1 MIMDDQ
7 LYNNEERINRY
18 LHGEMSPE
26 EESVFEADIQKDD
39 TLRQQA
45 ESMAR
50 IVKGMEIVGNE
61 HDKQLL
67 EKMKASSGK
76 KTSSLRWISI
86 AASIALVFTV
96 SYFVYDYSA
105 TIKLGKDYAY
115 AFPVSEVV
123 RGEEEEEVVN
133 TLTLLFDNVAN
144 GKDLDNTIKQLE
156 ELWALAQS
164 DTYNDYTTYEPY
176 IGWNLAI
183 AYLRNY
189 DKKEAKVVLEQLQT
203 TYPEGTTIGDEI
215 AELLMKI

>member
-1 MIMDDQ
+1 MDDQ

-18 LHGEMSPE
+18 LHGEMSSE
-26 EESVFEADIQKDD
+26 EESVFETDLQKDD

-50 IVKGMEIVGNE
+50 IVKGMEVVGIE

-86 AASIALVFTV
+86 AASITLVFTV

-105 TIKLGKDYAY
+105 TTRLGKEYAY
-115 AFPVSEVV
+115 AFPVSEVI
-123 RGEEEEEVVN
+123 RGEEDEEVAS

-164 DTYNDYTTYEPY
+164 DTYNGYTTYEPY
-176 IGWNLAI
+176 IGWNLAV
-183 AYLRNY
+183 AHLRNH
-189 DKKEAKVVLEQLQT
+189 DKREAKKVLEDMAVH
-203 TYPEGTTIGDEI
+203 YPQGSPMGDKIIEI
-215 AELLMKI
+215 LNRL

>member
-1 MIMDDQ
+1 MDDQ

-39 TLRQQA
+39 TLRHQA

-50 IVKGMEIVGNE
+50 IVKGMEVVGDE

-105 TIKLGKDYAY
+105 TTRLGKEYAY
-115 AFPVSEVV
+115 TFPVSEVI
-123 RGEEEEEVVN
+123 RGEEDEEVVN

-164 DTYNDYTTYEPY
+164 DTYNGYTMYEPY
-176 IGWNLAI
+176 IGWNLAV

-189 DKKEAKVVLEQLQT
+189 DKKKARVVLEQMQAN
-203 TYPEGTTIGDEI
+203 YPTGTALGDKI
-215 AELLMKI
+215 AELLKKL

>member
-1 MIMDDQ
+1 MDDQ

-18 LHGEMSPE
+18 LHGEMSSE
-26 EESVFEADIQKDD
+26 EESVFEADLQKDN
-39 TLRQQA
+39 TLKQQA

-50 IVKGMEIVGNE
+50 IVKGMEVVGDE

-76 KTSSLRWISI
+76 KTSSLRWVSI

-96 SYFVYDYSA
+96 SYFVYDYSS
-105 TIKLGKDYAY
+105 TTRLGKEYAY
-115 AFPVSEVV
+115 AFPVSEVI
-123 RGEEEEEVVN
+123 RGEEDEDVVN

-189 DKKEAKVVLEQLQT
+189 DKKKARVVLEQMQAN
-203 TYPEGTTIGDEI
+203 YPTGTALGDKI
-215 AELLMKI
+215 AELLKKV

>member
-1 MIMDDQ
+1 MDDQ

-18 LHGEMSPE
+18 LHGEMSPG
-26 EESVFEADIQKDD
+26 EESVFETDLQKDD

-50 IVKGMEIVGNE
+50 IVKGMEVIGNV

-105 TIKLGKDYAY
+105 TTRLGKEYAY
-115 AFPVSEVV
+115 AFPVSEVI
-123 RGEEEEEVVN
+123 RGEEDEEVAS

-164 DTYNDYTTYEPY
+164 DTYNGYTTYEPY

-183 AYLRNY
+183 AYLQNY
-189 DKKEAKVVLEQLQT
+189 DKKEAKAALKQLQMN
-203 TYPEGTTIGDEI
+203 YPEGTAMGDI
-215 AELLMKI
+215 VVELLKDL

>member
-1 MIMDDQ
+1 MDDQ

-26 EESVFEADIQKDD
+26 EESVFETDLQKDN
-39 TLRQQA
+39 TLKQQA

-50 IVKGMEIVGNE
+50 IVKGMEVVGKE

-105 TIKLGKDYAY
+105 TTRLGKEYAY
-115 AFPVSEVV
+115 AFPVSEVI
-123 RGEEEEEVVN
+123 RGEEDEDVVN

-164 DTYNDYTTYEPY
+164 DTYNGYTTYEPY

-189 DKKEAKVVLEQLQT
+189 DKKEARDILEELQKISPT
-203 TYPEGTTIGDEI
+203 GTEFGDKI
-215 AELLMKI
+215 HELREKI

>member
-1 MIMDDQ
+1 MDDQ

-26 EESVFEADIQKDD
+26 EESVFETDLQKDD

-50 IVKGMEIVGNE
+50 IVKGMEVVGKE

-76 KTSSLRWISI
+76 KTSSLRWVSI

-96 SYFVYDYSA
+96 SYFVYDYSS
-105 TIKLGKDYAY
+105 TTRLGKEYAY
-115 AFPVSEVV
+115 AFPVSEVI
-123 RGEEEEEVVN
+123 RGEEDEEVVN

-144 GKDLDNTIKQLE
+144 GKDIDNTIKQLE

-164 DTYNDYTTYEPY
+164 DTYNGYTTYEPY

-189 DKKEAKVVLEQLQT
+189 DKKEARDILEELQKISPT
-203 TYPEGTTIGDEI
+203 GTEFGDKI
-215 AELLMKI
+215 HELREKI

>member
-1 MIMDDQ
+1 MDDQ

-18 LHGEMSPE
+18 LHGEMSSE
-26 EESVFEADIQKDD
+26 EESVFETDLQKDN
-39 TLRQQA
+39 TLKQQA

-50 IVKGMEIVGNE
+50 IVKGMEVVGKE

-76 KTSSLRWISI
+76 NTSSLRWISI

-105 TIKLGKDYAY
+105 STRLGKEYAY
-115 AFPVSEVV
+115 AFPASEVI
-123 RGEEEEEVVN
+123 RGEEDEDVVN

-156 ELWALAQS
+156 ELWTLAQS
-164 DTYNDYTTYEPY
+164 DTYNGYTTYEPY
-176 IGWNLAI
+176 IGWNLAV
-183 AYLRNY
+183 AHLRNH
-189 DKKEAKVVLEQLQT
+189 DKREAKKVLEDMAVH
-203 TYPEGTTIGDEI
+203 YPQGSPMGDKIIEI
-215 AELLMKI
+215 LNRL

>member
-1 MIMDDQ
+1 MDDQ

-18 LHGEMSPE
+18 LHGEMSPG
-26 EESVFEADIQKDD
+26 EESVFEADLQKDN
-39 TLRQQA
+39 TLKQQA

-50 IVKGMEIVGNE
+50 IVKGMEVVGKE

-86 AASIALVFTV
+86 AASIALVLTV
-96 SYFVYDYSA
+96 SYFAYDYSA
-105 TIKLGKDYAY
+105 TTRLGKEYAY
-115 AFPVSEVV
+115 AFPVSEVI
-123 RGEEEEEVVN
+123 RGEEDEDVVN

-164 DTYNDYTTYEPY
+164 DTYNGYTMYEPY
-176 IGWNLAI
+176 IGWNLAV
-183 AYLRNY
+183 AHLRNY
-189 DKKEAKVVLEQLQT
+189 DKKKARVVLEQMQAN
-203 TYPEGTTIGDEI
+203 YPTGTALGDKI
-215 AELLMKI
+215 AELKGKM

>member
-1 MIMDDQ
+1 MDDQ
-7 LYNNEERINRY
+7 LYNNEERISRY
-18 LHGEMSPE
+18 LHGEMSSE
-26 EESVFEADIQKDD
+26 EESVFEADLQKDD
-39 TLRQQA
+39 TLRKQA

-50 IVKGMEIVGNE
+50 IVKGMEVIGNE

-96 SYFVYDYSA
+96 SYFAYDYSA
-105 TIKLGKDYAY
+105 TTRLGKDYAY
-115 AFPVSEVV
+115 AFPVSEVI
-123 RGEEEEEVVN
+123 RGEEDEDVVN

-203 TYPEGTTIGDEI
+203 TYPEGTAIGDEVST
-215 AELLMKI
+215 LLKKL

>member
-1 MIMDDQ
+1 MDDQ

-18 LHGEMSPE
+18 LHGEMSPG
-26 EESVFEADIQKDD
+26 EESVFEADLQKDN
-39 TLRQQA
+39 TLKQQA

-50 IVKGMEIVGNE
+50 IVKGMEVVGKE

-105 TIKLGKDYAY
+105 TTRLGKEYAY
-115 AFPVSEVV
+115 AFPVSEVI

-164 DTYNDYTTYEPY
+164 DTYNGYTTYEPY

-183 AYLRNY
+183 AHLRNN
-189 DKKEAKVVLEQLQT
+189 DKKEAKAVLVQLQT
-203 TYPEGTTIGDEI
+203 MYPEGTAIGDKA
-215 AELLMKI
+215 AELLKKI

>member
-1 MIMDDQ
+1 MDDQ

-18 LHGEMSPE
+18 LHGEMSSE
-26 EESVFEADIQKDD
+26 EESVFEADLQKDNA
-39 TLRQQA
+39 LKQQA

-50 IVKGMEIVGNE
+50 IVKGMEVVGKE

-96 SYFVYDYSA
+96 SYFAYDYSA
-105 TIKLGKDYAY
+105 TTRLGKEYAY
-115 AFPVSEVV
+115 AFPVSEVI
-123 RGEEEEEVVN
+123 RGEEDEDVAN

-156 ELWALAQS
+156 ELWALTQS
-164 DTYNDYTTYEPY
+164 DTYNGYTTYEPY
-176 IGWNLAI
+176 IGWNLAV
-183 AYLRNY
+183 AYLRNH
-189 DKKEAKVVLEQLQT
+189 DKREAKNLLEEMAKI
-203 TYPEGTTIGDEI
+203 YPEGTVFGDKVI
-215 AELLMKI
+215 ELINKL

>member
-1 MIMDDQ
+1 MDDQ

-18 LHGEMSPE
+18 LHGEMSSE

-39 TLRQQA
+39 TLRKQA

-50 IVKGMEIVGNE
+50 IVKGMEVIGNE

-105 TIKLGKDYAY
+105 TTRLGKEYAY
-115 AFPVSEVV
+115 AFPVSEVI
-123 RGEEEEEVVN
+123 RGGEDEDVVN

-144 GKDLDNTIKQLE
+144 GKDIDNTIKQLE

-164 DTYNDYTTYEPY
+164 DTYNGYTTYEPY

>member
-1 MIMDDQ
+1 MDDQ

-18 LHGEMSPE
+18 LHGEMSSE
-26 EESVFEADIQKDD
+26 EESVFEADLQKDNA
-39 TLRQQA
+39 LKQQA

-50 IVKGMEIVGNE
+50 IVKGMEVVGKE

-105 TIKLGKDYAY
+105 TTRLGKEYAY
-115 AFPVSEVV
+115 AFPVSEVI
-123 RGEEEEEVVN
+123 RGEEDEDVVN

-176 IGWNLAI
+176 IGWNLAV
-183 AYLRNY
+183 AYLRDN
-189 DKKEAKVVLEQLQT
+189 DKKEARDILEELQKISPT
-203 TYPEGTTIGDEI
+203 GTAFGDKI
-215 AELLMKI
+215 HELREKI

>member
-1 MIMDDQ
+1 MDDQ

-18 LHGEMSPE
+18 LHGEMSSE
-26 EESVFEADIQKDD
+26 EESVFEADLQKDNA
-39 TLRQQA
+39 LKQQA

-50 IVKGMEIVGNE
+50 IVKGMEVVGKE

-105 TIKLGKDYAY
+105 TTRLGKEYAY

-123 RGEEEEEVVN
+123 RGEEDEDVVN

-176 IGWNLAI
+176 IGWNLAV

-189 DKKEAKVVLEQLQT
+189 DKKKARVVLEQMLAN
-203 TYPEGTTIGDEI
+203 YPTGTALGDKI
-215 AELLMKI
+215 AELLKKV

>member
-1 MIMDDQ
+1 MDDQ

-18 LHGEMSPE
+18 LHGEMAPG
-26 EESVFEADIQKDD
+26 EESVFEADLQKDN
-39 TLRQQA
+39 TLKQQA

-50 IVKGMEIVGNE
+50 IVKGMEVVGKE

-86 AASIALVFTV
+86 AASIALVLTV
-96 SYFVYDYSA
+96 SYFAYDYSA
-105 TIKLGKDYAY
+105 TTRLGKEYAY
-115 AFPVSEVV
+115 AFPVSEVI

-176 IGWNLAI
+176 IGWNLAV
-183 AYLRNY
+183 AYLRNH
-189 DKKEAKVVLEQLQT
+189 DKREAKKVLEDMAVH
-203 TYPEGTTIGDEI
+203 YPQGTAMGDKI
-215 AELLMKI
+215 AELKGKM

>member
-1 MIMDDQ
+1 MDDQ

-18 LHGEMSPE
+18 LHGEMSPG
-26 EESVFEADIQKDD
+26 EESVFETDFQKDD

-50 IVKGMEIVGNE
+50 IVKGMEVVGNE

-105 TIKLGKDYAY
+105 TTRLGKEYAY
-115 AFPVSEVV
+115 AFPVSEVI
-123 RGEEEEEVVN
+123 RGEEDEDVVN
-133 TLTLLFDNVAN
+133 TLTILFDNVAN

-164 DTYNDYTTYEPY
+164 DTYNGYTTYEPY
-176 IGWNLAI
+176 IGWNLAV
-183 AYLRNY
+183 AYLRNN
-189 DKKEAKVVLEQLQT
+189 DKKEAKTVLKQLQT
-203 TYPEGTTIGDEI
+203 MYPEGTAIGDEVST
-215 AELLMKI
+215 LLKKL

>member
-1 MIMDDQ
+1 MDDQ

-18 LHGEMSPE
+18 LHGEMFPG
-26 EESVFEADIQKDD
+26 EESVFEADLQKDN
-39 TLRQQA
+39 TLKQQA

-50 IVKGMEIVGNE
+50 IVKGMEVVGKE

-105 TIKLGKDYAY
+105 TTRLGKEYAY
-115 AFPVSEVV
+115 AFPVSEVI
-123 RGEEEEEVVN
+123 RGEEDEDVVN

-164 DTYNDYTTYEPY
+164 DTYNGYTTYEPY

>member
-1 MIMDDQ
+1 MDDQ

-18 LHGEMSPE
+18 LHGEMSPG
-26 EESVFEADIQKDD
+26 EESVFEADLPKDN
-39 TLRQQA
+39 TLKQQA

-50 IVKGMEIVGNE
+50 IVKGMEVVGKE

-105 TIKLGKDYAY
+105 TTRLGKEYAY
-115 AFPVSEVV
+115 AFPVSEVI

-164 DTYNDYTTYEPY
+164 DKYNGYTTYEPY

-183 AYLRNY
+183 AHLRNY

-203 TYPEGTTIGDEI
+203 MYPEGTAIGDEVST
-215 AELLMKI
+215 LLKKL

>member
-1 MIMDDQ
+1 MDDQ

-18 LHGEMSPE
+18 LHGEMSSE
-26 EESVFEADIQKDD
+26 EESVFEADLQKDNA
-39 TLRQQA
+39 LKQQA

-50 IVKGMEIVGNE
+50 IVKGMEVVGKE

-105 TIKLGKDYAY
+105 TTRLGKEYAY
-115 AFPVSEVV
+115 AFPVSEVI
-123 RGEEEEEVVN
+123 RGEEDEDVVN

-164 DTYNDYTTYEPY
+164 DTYNGYTTYEPY

-183 AYLRNY
+183 AHLRNN
-189 DKKEAKVVLEQLQT
+189 DKKEAKAVLVQLQT
-203 TYPEGTTIGDEI
+203 MYPEGTAIGDKA
-215 AELLMKI
+215 AELQKKI

>member
-1 MIMDDQ
+1 MDDQ

-26 EESVFEADIQKDD
+26 EESVFEADLQKDN
-39 TLRQQA
+39 TLKQQA

-50 IVKGMEIVGNE
+50 IVKGMEVVGKE

-76 KTSSLRWISI
+76 NTSSLRWISI

-96 SYFVYDYSA
+96 SYFVYDYSS
-105 TIKLGKDYAY
+105 TTRLGKEYAY
-115 AFPVSEVV
+115 AFPVSEVI
-123 RGEEEEEVVN
+123 RGEEDEDVVN

-164 DTYNDYTTYEPY
+164 DTYNGYTTYEPY

>member
-1 MIMDDQ
+1 MDNQ

-18 LHGEMSPE
+18 LHGEMSPG
-26 EESVFEADIQKDD
+26 EESVFEADLPKDN
-39 TLRQQA
+39 TLKQQA

-50 IVKGMEIVGNE
+50 IVKGMEVVGKE

-96 SYFVYDYSA
+96 SYFVYDYSS
-105 TIKLGKDYAY
+105 TTRLGKEYAY
-115 AFPVSEVV
+115 AFPVSEVI
-123 RGEEEEEVVN
+123 RGEEDEDVVN

-164 DTYNDYTTYEPY
+164 DTYNGYTTYEPY
-176 IGWNLAI
+176 IGWDLAV
-183 AYLRNY
+183 AYLRNN
-189 DKKEAKVVLEQLQT
+189 DKKKARVVLEQMQAN
-203 TYPEGTTIGDEI
+203 YPTGTAFGDKI
-215 AELLMKI
+215 AELKGKM

>member
-1 MIMDDQ
+1 MDDQ

-18 LHGEMSPE
+18 LHGEMSPG
-26 EESVFEADIQKDD
+26 EESVFETDLQKDD

-50 IVKGMEIVGNE
+50 IVKGMEVVGKE

-105 TIKLGKDYAY
+105 TTRLGKEYAY
-115 AFPVSEVV
+115 AFPVSEVI
-123 RGEEEEEVVN
+123 RGEEDEDVVN

-183 AYLRNY
+183 AHLRNN
-189 DKKEAKVVLEQLQT
+189 DKKEAKAVLVQLQT
-203 TYPEGTTIGDEI
+203 MYPEGTAIGDKA
-215 AELLMKI
+215 AELLKKI

>member
-1 MIMDDQ
+1 MDDQ

-18 LHGEMSPE
+18 LHGEMSSE
-26 EESVFEADIQKDD
+26 EESVFEADLQKDNA
-39 TLRQQA
+39 LKQQA

-50 IVKGMEIVGNE
+50 IVKGMEVVGKE

-105 TIKLGKDYAY
+105 TTRLGKEYAY
-115 AFPVSEVV
+115 AFPVSEVI
-123 RGEEEEEVVN
+123 RGEEDEDVAN

-189 DKKEAKVVLEQLQT
+189 DKKKARVVLEQMQAN
-203 TYPEGTTIGDEI
+203 YPTGTALGDKI
-215 AELLMKI
+215 AELLKKV

>member
-1 MIMDDQ
+1 MDDQ

-18 LHGEMSPE
+18 LHGEMFPG
-26 EESVFEADIQKDD
+26 EESVFEADLQKDN
-39 TLRQQA
+39 TLKQQA

-50 IVKGMEIVGNE
+50 IVKGMEVVGKE

-105 TIKLGKDYAY
+105 TTRLGKEYAY
-115 AFPVSEVV
+115 AFPVSEVI
-123 RGEEEEEVVN
+123 RGEEDEELVN

-176 IGWNLAI
+176 IGWNLAV
-183 AYLRNY
+183 AHLRNH
-189 DKKEAKVVLEQLQT
+189 DKREAKKVLENMAVH
-203 TYPEGTTIGDEI
+203 YPQGTAMGDKIIEI
-215 AELLMKI
+215 LNRL

>member
-1 MIMDDQ
+1 MDDQ

-18 LHGEMSPE
+18 LHGEMSSE
-26 EESVFEADIQKDD
+26 EESVFEADLQKDN
-39 TLRQQA
+39 TLKQQA

-50 IVKGMEIVGNE
+50 IVKGMEVVGKE

-105 TIKLGKDYAY
+105 TTRLGKEYAY
-115 AFPVSEVV
+115 AFPVSEVI
-123 RGEEEEEVVN
+123 RGEEDEDVVN

-164 DTYNDYTTYEPY
+164 DTYNGYTTYEPY
-176 IGWNLAI
+176 IGWNLAV

-189 DKKEAKVVLEQLQT
+189 DKKKARVVLEQMQAN
-203 TYPEGTTIGDEI
+203 YPTETAFGDKI
-215 AELLMKI
+215 AELLKKL

>member
-1 MIMDDQ
+1 MDDQ

-18 LHGEMSPE
+18 LHGEMSSE
-26 EESVFEADIQKDD
+26 EESVFEADLQKDNA
-39 TLRQQA
+39 LKQQA

-50 IVKGMEIVGNE
+50 IVKGMEVVGKE

-96 SYFVYDYSA
+96 GYFVYDYSA
-105 TIKLGKDYAY
+105 TTRLGKEYAY
-115 AFPVSEVV
+115 AFPVSEVI
-123 RGEEEEEVVN
+123 RGEEDEDVVN

-144 GKDLDNTIKQLE
+144 GKDMDNTIKQLE

-164 DTYNDYTTYEPY
+164 DTYNGYTTYEPY
-176 IGWNLAI
+176 IGWNLAV

-189 DKKEAKVVLEQLQT
+189 DKKKARVVLEQMQAN
-203 TYPEGTTIGDEI
+203 YPTGTAFGDKI
-215 AELLMKI
+215 TELLKKL

>member
-1 MIMDDQ
+1 MDDQ

-18 LHGEMSPE
+18 LHGEMSSE
-26 EESVFEADIQKDD
+26 EESVFEADLQKDD

-50 IVKGMEIVGNE
+50 IVKGMEVVGKE

-105 TIKLGKDYAY
+105 TTRLGKEYAY
-115 AFPVSEVV
+115 AFPVSEVI
-123 RGEEEEEVVN
+123 RGEEDEEVVN

-164 DTYNDYTTYEPY
+164 DTYNGYTTYEPY

-203 TYPEGTTIGDEI
+203 TYPEGTAIGDEVST
-215 AELLMKI
+215 LLKKL

>member
-1 MIMDDQ
+1 MDDQ

-18 LHGEMSPE
+18 LHGEMSSE
-26 EESVFEADIQKDD
+26 EESVFEADLQKDNA
-39 TLRQQA
+39 LKQQA

-50 IVKGMEIVGNE
+50 IVKGMEVVGKE

-105 TIKLGKDYAY
+105 TTRLGKEYAY
-115 AFPVSEVV
+115 AFPVSEVI
-123 RGEEEEEVVN
+123 RGKEDEEVAS

-189 DKKEAKVVLEQLQT
+189 DKKKARVVLEQMQAN
-203 TYPEGTTIGDEI
+203 YPTGTALGDKI
-215 AELLMKI
+215 AELLKKV

>member
-1 MIMDDQ
+1 MDDQ

-18 LHGEMSPE
+18 LHGEMSSE
-26 EESVFEADIQKDD
+26 EESVFEADLQKDN
-39 TLRQQA
+39 TLKQQA

-50 IVKGMEIVGNE
+50 IVKGMEVVGDE

-105 TIKLGKDYAY
+105 TTRLGKEYAY
-115 AFPVSEVV
+115 AFPVSEVI
-123 RGEEEEEVVN
+123 RGEEDEDVVN